1 MSSPTTHTEDALTE
15 PQRKQQAGEFVDALK
30 PFVEPLPPMVLH
42 QISAELAA
50 LQQAREEAED
60 EGALPDT
67 LKTFDVEIQRYVDAQ
82 LTKGD
87 GIAHVIHAE
96 EDAELAADREIERVT
111 KIRNR
116 HRARK
121 ERIKTM
127 ALYTMQTY
135 NVKSINRLSRRLAGG
150 KQTLEADLGI
160 LPDQYQNVSVK
171 MPLTLWRALVPV
183 VAEADLCRIYERNP
197 QREAD
202 NERIRAALAQSVLCP
217 ECKGDFATQLAM
229 TGWICPRCENKG
241 TIPQSVPGA
250 RLLPR
255 SEHLR
260 VE

>member
-1 MSSPTTHTEDALTE
+1 MSNPTTHTEDALTE
-15 PQRKQQAGEFVDALK
+15 PQRKQTAGEFVDALK

-42 QISAELAA
+42 QISAELVA

-60 EGALPDT
+60 EGVPADD
-67 LKTFDVEIQRYVDAQ
+67 LKVYDIEIQRYVDAR

-87 GIAHVIHAE
+87 GIAHVILAE

-116 HRARK
+116 RRARK
-121 ERIKTM
+121 ERIKAA

-135 NVKSINRLSRRLAGG
+135 NVKSINRLSRRVSGG
-150 KQTLEADLGI
+150 KQALEADLSI

-171 MPLTLWRALVPV
+171 MPLTLWRALIPV
-183 VAEADLCRIYERNP
+183 MAEADLRRVYERGP

-202 NERIRAALAQSVLCP
+202 NERIRAALVQSVPCP
-217 ECKGDFATQLAM
+217 ECKGDGANVAFDAL
-229 TGWICPRCENKG
+229 CPRCEG
-241 TIPQSVPGA
+241 RGHIPQSIPGC

-255 SEHLR
+255 TEHLR